1 MNRLLDML
9 REEDGAVSVDF
20 VVLSAG
26 VVTMAMLI
34 APMLVSPVSNLAE
47 FVGDEVAEYGK
58 MIPQD

>member
-1 MNRLLDML
+1 MNQLLDML

-34 APMLVSPVSNLAE
+34 APMLVSPV
-47 FVGDEVAEYGK
+47 
-58 MIPQD
+58 